1 MEVNLKTSIHFTY
14 ALAHKWVGQGPKHAK
29 ENHEVFLAGFNHR
42 LWWDCSPFKEGLAR
56 LRFLGAARTPADDPP
71 EPLTSWRGV

>member
-29 ENHEVFLAGFNHR
+29 ENHEVFLAGFNH
-42 LWWDCSPFKEGLAR
+42 SPFKEGLAR
-56 LRFLGAARTPADDPP
+56 LRVLGAARTPADDPP